1 MKSFNLTAAAVLV
14 SFLLCVFCTFS
25 LLFWMGAH
33 NAWASLPI
41 PLTFFLFFF
50 AKWFFCRLGCAIADT
65 FPSCRHI
72 SHLLIAGHGHW
83 VSVMVLVS
91 QKDSV
96 VVVCPFVFCMQNKI
110 TQKKK
115 KWTQRDERLPMCNSG
130 KVHVRTLRRN
140 NNKWLVLQKQSW
152 FRIDE
157 STRTLSVSNVN
168 AKLNLLIN
176 SDATVQ
182 TSDY

>member
-1 MKSFNLTAAAVLV
+1 M
-14 SFLLCVFCTFS
+14 FLSCFVYFARFHFYFEWGRTTRERRCRFLS
-25 LLFWMGAH
+25 LFL
-33 NAWASLPI
+33 
-41 PLTFFLFFF
+41 LFFF

-83 VSVMVLVS
+83 LSVLVLVS
-91 QKDSV
+91 QNDSV

-130 KVHVRTLRRN
+130 KMYVRTLRRN

-157 STRTLSVSNVN
+157 STPTLSVSNVN
-168 AKLNLLIN
+168 AKLNMFIN
-176 SDATVQ
+176 SNATVQ
-182 TSDY
+182 SSVYLRLC